1 MKAAT
6 KDYVSTANPCKVCR
20 PLGACLAYRGVE
32 GTVPYLHGSQ
42 GCATYIRRY
51 LIGHFR
57 EPVDIASSSLGE
69 NEAVHGGGSS
79 LVAGLHNAA
88 GKYEA
93 GMIGLATTC
102 LTEVQGED
110 LSPALHKFAR
120 ESTTPVVH
128 ASTPSFNGTHIDGF
142 HDAVNAMVDQL
153 ADDNMPHDGFNLLPG
168 MLSPADLRHLREI
181 CNMYGKPVTILPDY
195 SETMDG
201 PVLEEAL
208 AVPAGGTKLSD
219 IRRMAGARATLEL
232 GRTLAEKGSAGQILA
247 DRHEVQ
253 LWRTGFPIGLRETDA
268 FLARLE
274 EITGHETPA
283 ELTLDRGRLVDAFI
297 DAHKVLRSKRVA
309 IVADEDLAI
318 GLVSFLTE
326 MGADV
331 VLVVSG
337 GTSKKLD
344 AEISR
349 VCASLRES
357 SPRTIQGGDFRDFEE
372 AADAL
377 KAEGKGID
385 LVLGSSKAYRL
396 CRQWGIP
403 LIRVGFP
410 VHDRF
415 GSQRILHVGYE
426 GALRLLDQV
435 ANMLIEARQ
444 DDNEVGYGYW

>member
-32 GTVPYLHGSQ
+32 GAIPYLHGSQ

-69 NEAVHGGGSS
+69 TEAVYGGGAS
-79 LVAGLHNAA
+79 LVQGLHNAA
-88 GKYEA
+88 DKYSA
-93 GMIGLATTC
+93 GIIGLATTC

-110 LSPALHKFAR
+110 LRPGLNKYAS
-120 ESTTPVVH
+120 ESNTPVVH

-142 HDAVNAMVDQL
+142 HDAVNAMVSQL
-153 ADDNMPHDGFNLLPG
+153 AFDATPHEAFNLLPG
-168 MLSPADLRHLREI
+168 MVSPADLRHLREI
-181 CNMYGKPVTILPDY
+181 CEMFQAPVTMLPDY
-195 SETMDG
+195 SESMDG
-201 PVLEEAL
+201 PVLDEAV
-208 AVPAGGTKLSD
+208 AIPTGGTPVAD
-219 IRRMAGARATLEL
+219 IRKMAGAKATLEL

-247 DRHEVQ
+247 ERSEVQ

-268 FLARLE
+268 FLARME
-274 EITGHETPA
+274 EISGRETPA
-283 ELTLDRGRLVDAFI
+283 SLKLDRGRLVDTLI
-297 DAHKVLRSKRVA
+297 DAHKVLRGRRVA
-309 IVADEDLAI
+309 VQGDEDLVI

-337 GTSKKLD
+337 GSSNKLD
-344 AEISR
+344 SEISR
-349 VCASLRES
+349 VCASLREV

-377 KAEGKGID
+377 KAEGKPLE
-385 LVLGSSKAYRL
+385 LVLGTSKAYRL
-396 CRQWGIP
+396 CRQWDIP

-415 GSQRILHVGYE
+415 GSQRILHLGYE
-426 GALRLLDQV
+426 GALRLADEV
-435 ANMLIEARQ
+435 ANALIETRQ
-444 DDNEVGYGYW
+444 DDNTVGYGYW